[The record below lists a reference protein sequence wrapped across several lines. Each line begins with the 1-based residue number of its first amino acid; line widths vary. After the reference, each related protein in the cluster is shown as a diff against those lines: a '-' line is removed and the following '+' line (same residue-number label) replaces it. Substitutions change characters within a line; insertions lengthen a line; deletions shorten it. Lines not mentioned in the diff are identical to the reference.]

1 MKLFRHPTVD
11 GTKVQILAVNIDF
24 ENKLYILSTLIS
36 ASPAFTVDQK
46 KEHFKTIEEFRKIAN
61 RNMIAPSCVITPP
74 NKYVSKCGRADT
86 KCGTAPHRGTGAC
99 RSALKPT
106 RQISDG
112 KP

>member
-1 MKLFRHPTVD
+1 MCGSGCGACGIQARRKLPVCSMKLFRHPTVD

-61 RNMIAPSCVITPP
+61 RNMIAHTPIQKP
-74 NKYVSKCGRADT
+74 CQRSSVACLLIKALQCGST
-86 KCGTAPHRGTGAC
+86 
-99 RSALKPT
+99 
-106 RQISDG
+106 
-112 KP
+112 